1 MDQEN
6 IFKAIQKS
14 VTNTPLILVGSGAS
28 APHGLPSMYTLGKH
42 LIDQLGDKYHGT
54 LCWDIFEE
62 NITDGQDLEKAL
74 TGIELTTEVLEDI
87 RRETWNLISGKD
99 LELFAQLLFSH
110 KTLPLTRLLKKFYQA
125 HPRRIDIITTNYD
138 RLVEYACDL
147 AEIPVMVGFN
157 GQYLKRFSGS
167 FASKDAVNLLKV
179 HGSLDVFRDAHGGVV
194 SASMLSELPPGLVP
208 ELITPGSSKYAAILH
223 GTPRELLLAADERI
237 KQARSFLCI
246 GYGFNDSQIQEGILT
261 RIRAGVPLVLITQK
275 VSDSAAHLLAN
286 NAQNYITIQQGPEPD
301 KTEVCINRSI
311 EVLDGELWTID
322 GFMSIID

>member
-1 MDQEN
+1 MDQEY

-28 APHGLPSMYTLGKH
+28 APHGLPSMSVLGQH

-54 LCWDIFEE
+54 PCWDIFEE
-62 NITDGQDLEKAL
+62 NIANDQDLERAL

-87 RRETWNLISGKD
+87 KRETWNLIS
-99 LELFAQLLFSH
+99 
-110 KTLPLTRLLKKFYQA
+110 
-125 HPRRIDIITTNYD
+125 TNYD
-138 RLVEYACDL
+138 RLIEYACDL

-167 FASKDAVNLLKV
+167 FSNKDAVNLLKV
-179 HGSLDVFRDAHGGVV
+179 HGSLDVFRDTHGGVV

-208 ELITPGSSKYAAILH
+208 ELITPGSSKFAAILH

-261 RIRAGVPLVLITQK
+261 RIRSGIPLVSITQE

-301 KTEVCINRSI
+301 KTEVCMNRWSI
-311 EVLDGELWTID
+311 LDH
-322 GFMSIID
+322 

>member
-1 MDQEN
+1 MDQEY

-28 APHGLPSMYTLGKH
+28 APHGLPSMSVLGQH

-54 LCWDIFEE
+54 PCWDIFEE
-62 NITDGQDLEKAL
+62 NIANDQDLERAL

-87 RRETWNLISGKD
+87 KRETWNLISNKD
-99 LELFAQLLFSH
+99 LELFAQLLFSQ
-110 KTLPLTRLLKKFYQA
+110 KTLPLTRLLKKFYQT

-138 RLVEYACDL
+138 RLIEYACDL

-167 FASKDAVNLLKV
+167 FSNKDAVNLLKV
-179 HGSLDVFRDAHGGVV
+179 HGSLDVFRDTHGGVV

-208 ELITPGSSKYAAILH
+208 ELITPGSSKFAAILH

-261 RIRAGVPLVLITQK
+261 RIRSGIPLVSVTK
-275 VSDSAAHLLAN
+275 EVSDSAAHLLAN

-301 KTEVCINRSI
+301 KTEVCMNRSI
-311 EVLDGELWTID
+311 EVLDGVFWTIE